1 MGLMDILNGMQNGPR
16 GDTSSQSSG
25 GMSPVTMAMLA
36 LLAYKAYQKMNSG
49 QPGAVPANAP
59 AAPAGGI
66 GGGLGGLLGGL
77 LGGGAA
83 AGAGGGMGGLGDI
96 LKGGLGNMGG
106 NMGGLGGTLG
116 GLLAGGAGG
125 SVLSQGLNDVL
136 KQLEQNGH
144 GDVAQSWVGTGAN
157 KQISPEDLGKALGDE
172 TTASLAEQAGLSK
185 VELLQGMSQQLPHL
199 VDQLTPDG
207 RVPNEHEMSR
217 LI

>member
-16 GDTSSQSSG
+16 GGTTSQSSG

-36 LLAYKAYQKMNSG
+36 LLAYKAYQKMNAG
-49 QPGAVPANAP
+49 QPGAAPANAP
-59 AAPAGGI
+59 AAPT
-66 GGGLGGLLGGL
+66 GGGLGGVLGGL
-77 LGGGAA
+77 LGGGA
-83 AGAGGGMGGLGDI
+83 GGTGGLGDI

-106 NMGGLGGTLG
+106 SMGGLGGTLG
-116 GLLAGGAGG
+116 GLLTGGAAGG
-125 SVLSQGLNDVL
+125 VLSQGLNDVL

-157 KQISPEDLGKALGDE
+157 KQISPEDLGKALGDD
-172 TTASLAEQAGLSK
+172 TTTSLAEQAGLSK

>member
-16 GDTSSQSSG
+16 GGTTSQNSS

-36 LLAYKAYQKMNSG
+36 LLAYKAYQKMNAD
-49 QPGAVPANAP
+49 QPGAAPANAP
-59 AAPAGGI
+59 AAPT
-66 GGGLGGLLGGL
+66 GGGLGGGLGSVLGGL
-77 LGGGAA
+77 LGGGA
-83 AGAGGGMGGLGDI
+83 GGTGGLGDI

-106 NMGGLGGTLG
+106 NMGGLGGSLG
-116 GLLAGGAGG
+116 GLLTGGAAGG
-125 SVLSQGLNDVL
+125 VLSQGLNDVL

-144 GDVAQSWVGTGAN
+144 GDVAKSWVGTGAN
-157 KQISPEDLGKALGDE
+157 KQISPEDLGKALGDD
-172 TTASLAEQAGLSK
+172 TTTSLAEQAGLSK